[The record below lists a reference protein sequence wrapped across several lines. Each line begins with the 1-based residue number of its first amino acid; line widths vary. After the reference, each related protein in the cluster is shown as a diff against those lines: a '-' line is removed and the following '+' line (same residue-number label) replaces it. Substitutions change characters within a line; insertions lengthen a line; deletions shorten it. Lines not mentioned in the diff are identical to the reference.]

1 MKTHNVLS
9 PTALVLAGVVLV
21 GVSPR
26 SHAAQDQVTAAI
38 PMNTLMRF
46 GPFANN
52 AGTDKVFSLAGLV
65 NIFQPNTN
73 VNVRFCWNPAANAA
87 IPIQCSQWVT
97 INYAMAGLNL
107 PINTG
112 PYWLPNACPRT
123 VWVEI
128 QPDMSIDIDAKFS
141 HVCNNVPNPPGAT
154 QIIPSYHPSVPT
166 VSEWGLIIMGLL
178 LLTAGTIVIAR
189 RRAKESVLP
198 MA

>member
-1 MKTHNVLS
+1 MKTHNFLS
-9 PTALVLAGVVLV
+9 PVALVLAGMVQV

-26 SHAAQDQVTAAI
+26 LHAAQGVVNAAI
-38 PMNTLMRF
+38 PMNQLMRF

-65 NIFQPNTN
+65 NIFQANTN
-73 VNVRFCWNPAANAA
+73 VKVRFCWSPAANAA

-112 PYWLPNACPRT
+112 PYWLPGACPRT

-128 QPDMSIDIDAKFS
+128 EPDQSIDINAKFS
-141 HVCNNVPNPPGAT
+141 HDCGNVPNPPGTT

-189 RRAKESVLP
+189 RRAKENALP
-198 MA
+198 IA